1 VRSIAV
7 IAEIEERKKKLAA
20 ERADNDGAL
29 LELDNVKN
37 AKLKDEQKIEQLT
50 KGWRMEREQVT
61 IYEEFIVPEG
71 VGAEWSSDSC

>member
-1 VRSIAV
+1 MLCIAV
-7 IAEIEERKKKLAA
+7 TAEIEERKKKLAA

-61 IYEEFIVPEG
+61 ILLG
-71 VGAEWSSDSC
+71 VYMVLGYSCGEVF